1 MNVSEQLKQAIPAAL
16 AAQVREAFKLLE
28 SVDKIIWPTVP
39 ATPSLLDFVL

>member
-1 MNVSEQLKQAIPAAL
+1 MSVSEQLSQAIPAAL

-39 ATPSLLDFVL
+39 ATPSLFEYVL